1 MDVSIIAPATIALVA
16 IYIAIT
22 IIRDPLSRVPSPS
35 FLARF
40 SRLWMVQHSMA
51 GDMHTTMIALHK
63 KHGKLVR
70 TAHNEVSIS
79 DPTAIKTIYGAGTKF
94 RKSDWYSVWQGHRKF
109 DLFGGRDEK
118 VHGQHR
124 RLISAIY
131 SLEQLKKLEPCINET
146 IDLLIGRLREV
157 TKGGKS
163 VDMSKW
169 AQIFAFDVIGEV
181 TFSKNFGFLE
191 AGKDDGSF
199 RYIDEA
205 LLSASWIGQVPWLY
219 WLHDRFMPVI
229 GNWLGVNNRN
239 GQLRQFAA
247 KECQARKGRKSDR
260 KDILSSLLGVQEAKP
275 QEFDDNSVLS
285 MASSNIFAGSDTTG
299 ISIGAVLYHLCK
311 NPRSMQKL
319 MQEINGKRSELGLST
334 GVDIPFEAGYS
345 MPYLQACI
353 YEALRM
359 HPAVGMSLP
368 RVVPPEG
375 FEIEGVFLPGGTIIG
390 ANPWVIHRQKE
401 IFGDDCE
408 FFRPERWLEGDR
420 GQLDRFFFAF
430 GAGARMCLGRN
441 LSWIEMTKLIPTLLE
456 RFSIELA
463 DPNEDPMQH
472 CWWFVKQE
480 NLNMRFMER
489 APQGIL

>member
-1 MDVSIIAPATIALVA
+1 MESSTLISIAIALVA
-16 IYIAIT
+16 VYIT
-22 IIRDPLSRVPSPS
+22 STFLRDPLSRIPGPLS
-35 FLARF
+35 ARF
-40 SRLWMVQHSMA
+40 SRLWMVQHSIS

-70 TAHNEVSIS
+70 TAPNEVSIS

-124 RLISAIY
+124 RLISSIY
-131 SLEQLKKLEPCINET
+131 SLEQLKKLEPGVDTAISLF
-146 IDLLIGRLREV
+146 IQRLREV
-157 TKGGKS
+157 TKGGAP

-169 AQIFAFDVIGEV
+169 AQLFAFDVIGEV
-181 TFSKNFGFLE
+181 TFSKPFGFLA

-199 RYIDEA
+199 QAIDEA
-205 LLSASWIGQVPWLY
+205 LVSASWIGQVPWLY
-219 WLHDRFMPVI
+219 WLHDRMMPMI

-239 GQLRQFAA
+239 GSLRQFAA
-247 KECQARKGRKSDR
+247 KECDARKGRPSDR
-260 KDILSSLLGVQEAKP
+260 KDILSSLFAVKEVKR

-299 ISIGAVLYHLCK
+299 ISIGAIMYNLCK
-311 NPRSMQKL
+311 HPRCKDKL
-319 MQEINGKRSELGLST
+319 LKEIEETVRREALDGGKNM
-334 GVDIPFEAGYS
+334 PFDAGFA

-368 RVVPPEG
+368 RVVPPDG
-375 FEIEGVFLPGGTIIG
+375 FEVEGVFLPSGVRFRNFYLDSELTYVQTIIG

-401 IFGDDCE
+401 IFGDDCDA
-408 FFRPERWLEGDR
+408 FRPDRWLESDR
-420 GQLDRFFFAF
+420 GQLGIHKVFTHR
-430 GAGARMCLGRN
+430 
-441 LSWIEMTKLIPTLLE
+441 
-456 RFSIELA
+456 
-463 DPNEDPMQH
+463 
-472 CWWFVKQE
+472 
-480 NLNMRFMER
+480 LN
-489 APQGIL
+489 